1 MTSLKDKGQENSD
14 LHGAVFLTNSKE
26 QSIQTYESLTRIVKG
41 HQLQVSRLGSVS
53 FVIPHVLKKVKNQEP
68 DANMQASS
76 MAVASLENLVKAADW
91 QDLDILI
98 ATIDQ
103 VDDLLA
109 RGGKQ
114 GDGRLNP
121 KWLVMEDYELMFAD
135 KEYTEELRLI
145 LRQFMGMTNSTLKEF
160 NGNRRVDRC
169 Y

>member
-1 MTSLKDKGQENSD
+1 
-14 LHGAVFLTNSKE
+14 
-26 QSIQTYESLTRIVKG
+26 
-41 HQLQVSRLGSVS
+41 
-53 FVIPHVLKKVKNQEP
+53 
-68 DANMQASS
+68 MQASS